1 MPAISALTIHDGSAP
16 STAKTFAVQQG
27 QQGVVPAAWLEKT
40 ADVYAGFIRLTTVC
54 NRAQKAKAT
63 KVSIKLALPKLA
75 VMGVSAS
82 GSTPAPTTTSVGYAT
97 VEFSIPD
104 NFTAADRANLHA
116 YIVNAVSQ
124 TAIKAQILQLE
135 PVY

>member
-1 MPAISALTIHDGSAP
+1 MSAISALTINDGSATP
-16 STAKTFAVQQG
+16 VAKTFAVQQG
-27 QQGVVPAAWLEKT
+27 QQGVTPASWLEKT

-63 KVSIKLALPKLA
+63 KVSVKLALPKLA
-75 VMGVSAS
+75 VMGVSAA

-97 VEFSIPD
+97 LEFSVPD

-116 YIVNAVSQ
+116 YIVNAASQ
-124 TAIKAQILQLE
+124 AAIKAQVLQLE